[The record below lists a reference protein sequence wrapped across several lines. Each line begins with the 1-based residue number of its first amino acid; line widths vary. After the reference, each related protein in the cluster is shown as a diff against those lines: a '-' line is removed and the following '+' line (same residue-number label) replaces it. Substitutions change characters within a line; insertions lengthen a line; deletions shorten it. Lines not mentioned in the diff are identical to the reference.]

1 MTARRGLLLSK
12 LVALVAELERA
23 HVKVIF
29 TNLDVKG
36 YENNLH
42 LIIAKKAVLTLI
54 FCLHFFNRSP
64 QVRQSFPIFVDLQ
77 RDQN

>member
-54 FCLHFFNRSP
+54 FCLQFFNRSP